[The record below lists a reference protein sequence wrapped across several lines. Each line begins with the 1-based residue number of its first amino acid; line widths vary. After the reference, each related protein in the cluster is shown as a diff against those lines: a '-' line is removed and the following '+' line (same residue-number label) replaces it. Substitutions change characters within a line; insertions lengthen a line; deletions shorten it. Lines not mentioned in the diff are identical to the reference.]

1 MASLTKETYELDQAQ
16 FTARFCARPQNFAW
30 FLGAGASATAGL
42 PTATN
47 ILWDMKRRYYCQQ
60 ENQDISRQD
69 LQSESVRN
77 KIQAYMESKGFP
89 KLWADDEYTTYFEK
103 IFQGD
108 KERQRKYMHGILAE
122 DRATLSVGNRVL
134 GAMMAAGFCRAA
146 FTANFDTVI
155 EKAYAEVSGKSLAAF
170 HLEGSRAANPALNN
184 EEYPVYCK
192 IHGDFR
198 YDSLKNLAPELATQ
212 NKELADCLVNA
223 GNRFGFV
230 VSGYSGRDQSV
241 MDLFHRVLATQNPY
255 PHGLFWTGLKGSTP
269 LPAVLELLEAARKKG
284 VTAHLVP
291 IETFDALL
299 LRLWR
304 NTPDKPEPLDQM
316 VRKVKS
322 ASVNIPLPPSGKGQP
337 LVRLN
342 ALPVLAWPTRCFEL
356 SLNKRLSWDDIA
368 NARKSSGGRLVITR
382 GPSVLCCGRQDLIR
396 ETFGKDLVWTKE
408 IDVPADL
415 GSPNNLYVKG
425 FMEELCCKA
434 LARGKALRSRVSGP
448 KVYLVADAS
457 KQPHEELKGL
467 IGLVRSVSGDVPGL
481 MTPVTD
487 EYPVPEKVTWAEAA
501 RVSVDF
507 RDGKL
512 WLLIEPDVWIEP
524 PRARRLAVDFL
535 DKRRGG
541 RFNKEFNAL
550 LDAWVHIVLGTPER
564 NADVDLSA
572 FDDGTG
578 AENPSFTVSSR
589 TAFTRRHQG

>member
-1 MASLTKETYELDQAQ
+1 MAALSKETYEMDQAQ

-69 LQSESVRN
+69 LLSESVRN
-77 KIQAYMESKGFP
+77 KIQSYMESKGFP
-89 KLWADDEYTTYFEK
+89 TLWAEDEYTTYFEK
-103 IFQGD
+103 IFEGD

-134 GAMMAAGFCRAA
+134 GALMAAGFSRAA
-146 FTANFDTVI
+146 FTTNFDTVI

-170 HLEGSRAANPALNN
+170 HLEGSRAANQAMNN
-184 EEYPVYCK
+184 EEFPVYCK

-230 VSGYSGRDQSV
+230 VSGYSGREQSI
-241 MDLFHRVLATQNPY
+241 MELFHRVLATPNPF
-255 PHGLFWTGLKGSTP
+255 PHGLFWTGLKGSTS
-269 LPAVLELLEAARKKG
+269 LPVVLELLEAARKKN

-304 NTPDKPEPLDQM
+304 NTAGKPDQM
-316 VRKVKS
+316 DQQVRKVKS
-322 ASVNIPLPPSGKGQP
+322 ASVNIPLPPSGTGQP

-356 SLNKRLSWDDIA
+356 SLNKRLTWDDIA
-368 NARKSSGGRLVITR
+368 NARKASGGRLVITK
-382 GPSVLCCGRQDLIR
+382 GPSVLCWGRKDLIQ
-396 ETFGKDLVWTKE
+396 EIFGKDLVTMAE
-408 IDVPADL
+408 TDVPADL

-448 KVYLVADAS
+448 AVYLVADAS
-457 KQPHEELKGL
+457 NNRQEQLQSL
-467 IGLVRSVSGDVPGL
+467 TSLVRSVSGDVPGL

-487 EYPVPEKVTWAEAA
+487 DHHVPEKVTWAEAA
-501 RVSVDF
+501 RVSVDYK
-507 RDGKL
+507 DGKL
-512 WLLIEPDVWIEP
+512 WLLIEPDIWIEP
-524 PRARRLAVDFL
+524 PRARRLAVNFL

-564 NADVDLSA
+564 NADVALRP
-572 FDDGTG
+572 FDEGTG
-578 AENPSFTVSSR
+578 AENPSFTISSR
-589 TAFTRRHQG
+589 TAFTRRNQG